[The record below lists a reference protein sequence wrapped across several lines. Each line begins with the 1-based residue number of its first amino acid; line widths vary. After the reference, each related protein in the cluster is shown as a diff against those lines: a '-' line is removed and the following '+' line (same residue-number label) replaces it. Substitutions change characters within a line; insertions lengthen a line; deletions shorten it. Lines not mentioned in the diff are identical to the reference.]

1 MKSISRMYYLII
13 NKNLDPLVKPF
24 QRPISFWKKERER
37 EENVAYRSHFNQ
49 VTISTTLPP
58 SLPLL
63 LRSFHRFTGTT
74 RRSKTIERGNS
85 LRETIGRQGERV
97 RREDKSLSVLHV
109 KR

>member
-1 MKSISRMYYLII
+1 MKSISRMDYLII
-13 NKNLDPLVKPF
+13 NKNLDPPCKI
-24 QRPISFWKKERER
+24 ISKTHFFFKKKRERER
-37 EENVAYRSHFNQ
+37 KMTRIVLNLTKLQF
-49 VTISTTLPP
+49 
-58 SLPLL
+58 LL
-63 LRSFHRFTGTT
+63 LFLLLFLSCFVRFTGTT